1 MPYKILSAFP
11 NYFSLKSSISIIAIT
26 LSIIRLII
34 IITFI
39 AFLYLTILILSF
51 YKSKKYYYFKAL

>member
-1 MPYKILSAFP
+1 MPYKILLVFS
-11 NYFSLKSSISIIAIT
+11 NYLSLEFSISIIVIT

-39 AFLYLTILILSF
+39 AFLYLAILILSF
-51 YKSKKYYYFKAL
+51 YESKKYYYFKAL

>member
-1 MPYKILSAFP
+1 MPYKILLVFS
-11 NYFSLKSSISIIAIT
+11 NYFSLESNISIIAIT

-39 AFLYLTILILSF
+39 AFLYLAIFILSF